1 MKYGDLVRVI
11 SNFHGDAKLIDSGI
25 LLEVEE
31 SNEASLIKSYKIKI
45 FSSPDG
51 VMKHYELPPF
61 SLILIRSV

>member
-11 SNFHGDAKLIDSGI
+11 SFPKSGGVKEIDSGI
-25 LLEVEE
+25 LLEIWE
-31 SNEASLIKSYKIKI
+31 SDEDSLIRSSKI

-61 SLILIRSV
+61 ALILIRSV